1 MKVLDKGHFY
11 ELANLDEVD
20 GFQHL
25 TFVKRDDPPEKYP
38 GNKGHY
44 PGVNI
49 QEVFRALID
58 RTQYLMG
65 QAKQLGDPHS
75 EVEDQRIIRHLRES
89 MTILEV
95 RAHRK
100 HGSILPYLVDDIE
113 TYPACPTC
121 GHILCTWC

>member
-1 MKVLDKGHFY
+1 MKILDAGHLY

-25 TFVKRDDPPEKYP
+25 QFVKRDDPPKKYP

-49 QEVFRALID
+49 QEVLRVLID
-58 RTQYLMG
+58 RTKYLKD
-65 QAKQLGDPHS
+65 QAQQLGDINS
-75 EVEDQRIIRHLRES
+75 EVEDQKIIRYLRECII
-89 MTILEV
+89 ILEI

-100 HGSILPYLVDDIE
+100 HGSVLPSLIPRME
-113 TYPACPTC
+113 TYPACETC
-121 GHILCTWC
+121 GHILCTWH